1 MLVQH
6 VLLMKFSEPLDQ
18 AGESELREHAASW
31 PRLIGEM
38 TALRLGPSF
47 TPERTRGYQY
57 LMYMEFPDEA
67 SLRRYQDHPVHKAFV
82 AWAGAHGGEPPL
94 AFDYYLD
101 GSTVIP
107 CG

>member
-1 MLVQH
+1 MPIQH

-18 AGESELREHAASW
+18 ISESELREHVRSW

-38 TALRLGPSF
+38 TALRIGPSF

-67 SLRRYQDHPVHKAFV
+67 SLRRYQDHPAHKAFV
-82 AWAGAHGGEPPL
+82 AWASALGSDPL

-101 GSTVIP
+101 DATVIP